1 MPNTVEVINK
11 AKAAKNDEFYTL
23 YEDVEKEL
31 EHYIKANKNL
41 FKNKTVLLPCD
52 DPDKSNFTK
61 YFENNFNRLGL
72 RKVISTSYNKNGK
85 GKLATITKQGKS
97 KTTLLKGNGDFR
109 SEEIK
114 TFRDEADFIITNP
127 PFSLWRDFFQF
138 INPDE
143 KHFLILGTLMA
154 IGYSKISPYIVE
166 RKLWLGLSKK
176 SGDMFFEMSEKNV
189 DLKQVKEIRQ
199 KPNGKKQYITR
210 VPAIRWYTNIPH
222 NYVPPKLVLKTM
234 AENKANNIVYDKY
247 DNYDAIEVSFVK
259 NIPSDYK
266 GKMGVPIS
274 FFDKYNPNQFEVLE
288 IKDNNFI
295 NGKAK
300 FKRVIIKHKGG
311 Q

>member
-1 MPNTVEVINK
+1 MRSENLNK

-31 EHYIKANKNL
+31 EHYIKANKNV

-72 RKVISTSYNKNGK
+72 RKVISSSWNPNSK

-97 KTTLLKGNGDFR
+97 KTSLLKGDGDFR

-143 KHFLILGTLMA
+143 KQFLIVGTISA
-154 IGYSKISPYIVE
+154 IGYLKISPYIVE
-166 RKLWLGLSKK
+166 RKIWLGINKVNTFIEPDK
-176 SGDMFFEMSEKNV
+176 TIKTV
-189 DLKQVKEIRQ
+189 AC
-199 KPNGKKQYITR
+199 Y
-210 VPAIRWYTNIPH
+210 WYTNIPH
-222 NYVPPKLVLKTM
+222 NYTPPKLILKTM
-234 AENKANNIVYDKY
+234 NENKANNIAYPKY
-247 DNYDAIEVSFVK
+247 DNYDAIEVSYIK

-266 GKMGVPIS
+266 VKMGVPIT
-274 FFDKYNPNQFEVLE
+274 FIDKWNPDQFEVIGILAAGE
-288 IKDNNFI
+288 PAKKLGVKYVYSKKSKRNRNNPFI
-295 NGKAK
+295 NGKEK
-300 FKRVIIKHKGG
+300 FTRIIIKHKGETK
-311 Q
+311 